1 MNIQKSLNEYTR
13 RKNKEQR
20 VIDFLH
26 KNKIDYED
34 LTEYYGYF
42 RIRIN
47 NIVDK
52 YEDIFYS
59 DFDKMWIIKQYVIYT
74 KEEKQRDYEE
84 SVQRIRQFYKD
95 GMCNLSSEY

>member
-1 MNIQKSLNEYTR
+1 MDLQKSLNEFVRY
-13 RKNKEQR
+13 KNKEQK
-20 VIDFLH
+20 VLDFLH

-47 NIVDK
+47 NIVDE

-59 DFDKMWIIKQYVIYT
+59 DFDKMWIIKKYVIYT
-74 KEEKQRDYEE
+74 KEQRQKDYED
-84 SVQRIRQFYKD
+84 SMQRINTLYKN
-95 GMCNLSSEY
+95 GMCNISSEY